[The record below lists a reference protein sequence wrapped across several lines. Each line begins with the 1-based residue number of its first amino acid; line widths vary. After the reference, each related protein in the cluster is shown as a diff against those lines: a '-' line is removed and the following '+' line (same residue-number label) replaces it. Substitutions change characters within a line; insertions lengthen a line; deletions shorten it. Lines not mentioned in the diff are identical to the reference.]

1 MATDLRGYTPFELFN
16 KVLNTDNNS
25 LQVDIVDATG
35 VTVTV
40 DSEFPAAGA
49 LSDDAA
55 NPTTTSVGSF
65 LMGYDSGNSNWNR
78 VEVDD
83 DGNLQVDVVSTSAD
97 NSIVTLGDD
106 TYTEASSKGTAIGGV
121 RNDILASLADTDNE
135 WAPLQFNSSGALY
148 IDVANGGVLESAVDG
163 LEGLLTTIDADTGSI
178 KTAIEIVDDWDES
191 DRAAVNIIPSQV
203 GVAAGAGAVNALT
216 QRVILASDDPAV
228 IDLAAIEVLLTGMD
242 SDTDAI
248 KTATQIIDNA
258 VHVDDDGFTLGTHS
272 GMMMMGFA
280 GTQSVDAD
288 DAGAI
293 AMDTDGAIHIADG
306 GNVISVDDGGSTISI
321 DDGGSTIS
329 IDDGSGSLTVDG
341 AVTATISA
349 EGTDGSTGPAK
360 TLSVGGT
367 ESGGNIQELRV
378 DSDGHLQIDVLSGGG
393 GTEYSEDVATPGTIA
408 GLATMM
414 ERDDALGGLT
424 PAEGDWASLRCD
436 ANGALWTHD
445 DALDAAISGSEM
457 QVDIVAD
464 GAGLATAANQLADG
478 HNVTIDNSSGGSAV
492 NIQDG
497 GNTITVDGTVTAN
510 LSATDNA
517 VLDTIDAVLDTIK
530 TDTGTIDSDT
540 DAIKTATESSNTYL
554 GNMFYDTALSVTPS
568 DGSDLTGE
576 PFYAVYVGT
585 GGDLKVDMSDGGSAV
600 TLSNVASGQ
609 LLPIMVER
617 IYSTGTTASNIIA
630 FK

>member
-1 MATDLRGYTPFELFN
+1 MAFPKYQTKEVLN
-16 KVLNTDNNS
+16 KVLNAGEDGLN
-25 LQVDIVDATG
+25 VDLADS

-40 DSEFPAAGA
+40 DSEFPAAA
-49 LSDDAA
+49 AITDNFA
-55 NPTTTSVGSF
+55 NPTTTSAMSM
-65 LMGYDSGNSNWNR
+65 LMGYDGSAWDR
-78 VEVDD
+78 VTI
-83 DGNLQVDVVSTSAD
+83 G
-97 NSIVTLGDD
+97 GG
-106 TYTEASSKGTAIGGV
+106 TEATALRV
-121 RNDILASLADTDNE
+121 
-135 WAPLQFNSSGALY
+135 
-148 IDVANGGVLESAVDG
+148 
-163 LEGLLTTIDADTGSI
+163 TI
-178 KTAIEIVDDWDES
+178 
-191 DRAAVNIIPSQV
+191 
-203 GVAAGAGAVNALT
+203 
-216 QRVILASDDPAV
+216 ASDS
-228 IDLAAIEVLLTGMD
+228 TG
-242 SDTDAI
+242 
-248 KTATQIIDNA
+248 
-258 VHVDDDGFTLGTHS
+258 VV
-272 GMMMMGFA
+272 
-280 GTQSVDAD
+280 
-288 DAGAI
+288 
-293 AMDTDGAIHIADG
+293 
-306 GNVISVDDGGSTISI
+306 SVDDGG
-321 DDGGSTIS
+321 GA
-329 IDDGSGSLTVDG
+329 LTVDG
-341 AVTATISA
+341 TVTANLSATDNTVLDNIDSNTDYGATTGGGTESGALRVTIANNSTGVVSVDDGGGA
-349 EGTDGSTGPAK
+349 LTVDGTVDLGSTATTHLSEIEGAVETIETTVGTDGSGGPSK

-464 GAGLATAANQLADG
+464 GAGLATSANQSTIIG
-478 HNVTIDNSSGGSAV
+478 H
-492 NIQDG
+492 
-497 GNTITVDGTVTAN
+497 VDGVET
-510 LSATDNA
+510 L
-517 VLDTIDAVLDTIK
+517 L
-530 TDTGTIDSDT
+530 GTIDSDT
-540 DAIKTATESSNTYL
+540 DAIKTATESSNTHL

-585 GGDLKVDMSDGGSAV
+585 GGNLKVDMADGGAAV